1 MTLPET
7 RVKLSET
14 LQRIILTRIESG
26 ELVLPVLPKLGQELK
41 QALEDPKADLPKLT
55 KLIEADPILTAHV
68 LQVANSALHRRSGKI
83 ESFSQAVEHLG
94 FRNIKNLLTTTISRT
109 IFISHDTHINNALNG
124 IIEHCQA
131 VAILARNVAGIAG
144 APDTEPSYVAGL
156 LHDIGKLVTA
166 VYLLEFE
173 RSMPTREAIEW
184 ITREE
189 WLLVINSIHRTIGQ
203 AFIANWGLPEILEKI
218 VDESDN
224 YDTSD
229 RVSPLN
235 SVLFS
240 NALAKREGLYEGSY
254 DSSAVN
260 SMIMIGKSLLGVDDD
275 VIAGLTRE
283 ISDHI
288 F

>member
-1 MTLPET
+1 MTLPEA

-26 ELVLPVLPKLGQELK
+26 EFILPVLPKLGQELK
-41 QALEDPKADLPKLT
+41 QALEDPKTDLPRLT
-55 KLIEADPILTAHV
+55 KVIEVDPILTAHV
-68 LQVANSALHRRSGKI
+68 LQVANNAVHRRSGKI
-83 ESFSQAVEHLG
+83 ESFSQAIEHLG
-94 FRNIKNLLTTTISRT
+94 LENIKSLLTTAISRT
-109 IFISHDTHINNALNG
+109 IFVSHDTHINNALG
-124 IIEHCQA
+124 GLISHCQSVA
-131 VAILARNVAGIAG
+131 VLARNVAGIAG
-144 APDTEPSYVAGL
+144 ATDTEPSYVAGL

-184 ITREE
+184 ITKDE
-189 WLLVINSIHRTIGQ
+189 WIAVINSIHRTIGT
-203 AFIANWGLPEILEKI
+203 AFVTNWGLPGILVKI
-218 VDESDN
+218 IDESDN
-224 YDTSD
+224 YDTAD

-240 NALAKREGLYEGSY
+240 NALAKREGLYEGNFESTG
-254 DSSAVN
+254 VN

-275 VIAGLTRE
+275 VIGGLTRE

-288 F
+288 V